1 MSPFEGISSDMPRMS
16 LQMMEKKEN
25 YSVPISKL
33 CERVNYSQSQIIR
46 LFKVYLNTTPVKL
59 FNGIKLNYAKSL
71 LESTNMSILDISMEV
86 GYESLGFFNVAFKK
100 HFGISPGKYR
110 RTLLHKN

>member
-1 MSPFEGISSDMPRMS
+1 MSRTCFTLSMSPFEGISSDMPRMS

-25 YSVPISKL
+25 FSVPISKL

-100 HFGISPGKYR
+100 HFGISPG
-110 RTLLHKN
+110 